1 MLNIVRD
8 YYWKR
13 WLRKNNVKLAIGL
26 RAIKSSARIE
36 VEEGVRLGEVLIKA
50 TNLKIGAYSYIRSG
64 LLQSVSE
71 IGRFCSIGQ
80 DVQLGLIA
88 DGHPISW
95 LTTHP
100 VHDLAA
106 GLKYTAKKPDTRIG
120 NDVWIGAGAK
130 VLSGLTVGD
139 GAVIAA
145 GAVVTKDVAP
155 YEIVGGNPAKHIRW
169 RFDEDTLRD
178 AIHQSEWWNLP
189 MNQLRGLPFNDP
201 LESLKYIANAK
212 ERDSGKAR
220 FRRFLIVRRG
230 CREI

>member
-36 VEEGVRLGEVLIKA
+36 VEEGVRLGEVLLKS

-106 GLKYTAKKPDTRIG
+106 GLKYIAKKSDTRIG

-130 VLSGLTVGD
+130 VLSGITVGD

-169 RFDEDTLRD
+169 RFDEEALRD
-178 AIHQSEWWNLP
+178 AIRHSEWWDLP
-189 MNQLRGLPFNDP
+189 MDQLRGLPFDNP
-201 LESLKYIANAK
+201 LESLKYIANVK

-220 FRRFLIVRRG
+220 PRRFLLERRG